1 MLRSPACL
9 GMSGLAGAVFVGIA
23 FMLSHG
29 APIAGVATN
38 LVSLCLGLAVAWV
51 GNRLTPR
58 PSFALP
64 VIVALALALL
74 ATAFF
79 GNEID
84 GVRRWIAIGPV
95 AIHVAMLT
103 CPALLIL
110 YARSAASLPGVAA
123 MAIVASA
130 IALQPDRGSALALF
144 AAVLT
149 VAAMRRSTADIMLA
163 FVTLIGLAITLARS
177 DPLSPVIFVEHVLAD
192 GWAASPLWGLALTA
206 AATLLL
212 LPLAAFAYVPNDS
225 RAALAGWMAWTIGL
239 LAASMLGDYP
249 TPAIG
254 IGASAIVGHGLALA
268 LLRNNNG
275 DSTA

>member
-1 MLRSPACL
+1 
-9 GMSGLAGAVFVGIA
+9 MSGLAGAVFVGIA
-23 FMLSHG
+23 YMLSNG

-38 LVSLCLGLAVAWV
+38 LVSLCFGLAVAWV
-51 GNRLTPR
+51 GIHLMPR

-64 VIVALALALL
+64 VIVAIALALL

-103 CPALLIL
+103 CSALLVL
-110 YARSAASLPGVAA
+110 YARSAPSLPGVAA

-130 IALQPDRGSALALF
+130 MALQPDRGSALALF

-149 VAAMRRSTADIMLA
+149 VAAMRRTAADIVLA
-163 FVTLIGLAITLARS
+163 IVTLIGLAVTLARP
-177 DPLSPVIFVEHVLAD
+177 DPLTPVVFVEHVLVD
-192 GWAASPLWGLALTA
+192 SWAASPVWGLALTA
-206 AATLLL
+206 AAAMLL
-212 LPLAAFAYVPNDS
+212 LPLTAFAHTANDT
-225 RAALAGWMAWTIGL
+225 RVALAGWMAWTIGL

-268 LLRNNNG
+268 LIRNKNG
-275 DSTA
+275 NSIG